1 METLIAVIASLPVV
15 VLKIF
20 PRIKPVSR
28 VNRKR
33 LERAPLP
40 RLQFKSLHRDVLV
53 RHEEVQQ
60 RPELFEGV
68 LQRSTSDKQSVVG
81 PELH

>member
-15 VLKIF
+15 ILKIL

-33 LERAPLP
+33 LESAPLP
-40 RLQFKSLHRDVLV
+40 QLQFKSLHRDVLV

-68 LQRSTSDKQSVVG
+68 LQRSPSDEQSVVG